1 MYQALTFP
9 EFFADTMHRGMRHE
23 TEAVGVAFFLVFY
36 MLSVYGICNLFICV
50 ILAAF
55 ELEDEEKENMQTSV

>member
-1 MYQALTFP
+1 
-9 EFFADTMHRGMRHE
+9 
-23 TEAVGVAFFLVFY
+23 VGVAFFLVFY